1 MSIVNLL
8 AGHILIGGVVAVL
21 AGVAFLTW
29 EYIRLESSGRWLGY
43 ALSVRWIAISLT
55 VISVVLMGSRFI
67 SVVSNNGGV

>member
-8 AGHILIGGVVAVL
+8 AGHILIGGVVTVL

-29 EYIRLESSGRWLGY
+29 EYIRLEASGRWLGY

-55 VISVVLMGSRFI
+55 IISVVLMGSRFI
-67 SVVSNNGGV
+67 SVVANNGGV

>member
-8 AGHILIGGVVAVL
+8 AGHILIGGVVTVL
-21 AGVAFLTW
+21 AGVAFLTS

-67 SVVSNNGGV
+67 SVVANNGGV